1 MERLINLIRP
11 QLIMAGLFLFNGC
24 QTGGQDLAS
33 AQAGISVEDLSADI
47 AILASDDF
55 EGRGPST
62 RGEERTIAYLQ
73 QEFADLG
80 LEPGNGESYFQEVPL
95 VELTTS
101 PGSGMVIWTKEIT
114 TGPSYRREYVAW
126 TKRVVDRVS
135 LSRSDLVFVGYG
147 IVAPEYDWDDY
158 AGVDVRGKTVVMLV
172 NDPGYATQDKD
183 LFKGNAMTYYGRWTY
198 KFEEAARQGAEGAFV
213 IHETGPAGYPWDV
226 VRSTWTGPQF
236 DLVTDDM
243 NLSRCAVE
251 GWFTGELAR
260 NLFVLARQDFD
271 SLKAEAARPGFRAVP
286 LDLEISL
293 TLSNTIRRSTSNN
306 VLALLPGSDR
316 DDEVVI
322 YMAHWD
328 HLGIDPRR
336 DGDQI
341 FNGAL
346 DNATGTAGLLELAE
360 AFSQLKNRPAR
371 SILFLAVAAE
381 EQGLLGSRYYA
392 THPVYPLA
400 KTVAALNMDGLNIY
414 GPMKDVTVIGYGN
427 SQLDDYVVK
436 AAKEQGRV
444 VRPDGAPEKGYFY
457 RSDHFSFAKEGVPAL
472 YLESGI
478 DHVEHGEDWTRE
490 QMDDYTAER
499 YHQPSDEFDPAWDLT
514 GAVDDLRLL
523 LDVGYQLANGSS
535 FPNWSKGNEFRA
547 ARDAMFERSRAG
559 VP

>member
-1 MERLINLIRP
+1 MEKFIALMRS
-11 QLIMAGLFLFNGC
+11 QLIIAGLFLFSGC
-24 QTGGQDLAS
+24 ETVSQDLAS
-33 AQAGISVEDLSADI
+33 AQASLSAEDLAADI
-47 AILASDDF
+47 AVLASDEF

-73 QEFADLG
+73 QEFAKLG
-80 LEPGNGESYFQEVPL
+80 LGPGNGESYLQEVPL

-101 PGSGMVIWTKEIT
+101 PGSGMVIWSQETT

-126 TKRVVDRVS
+126 TKRMVDHVS

-147 IVAPEYDWDDY
+147 VVAPEYDWDDY

-172 NDPGYATQDKD
+172 NDPGYATQDKE
-183 LFKGNAMTYYGRWTY
+183 LFNGNAMTYYGRWTY

-226 VRSTWTGPQF
+226 VRSSWTGPQF
-236 DLVTDDM
+236 DLVADDD

-251 GWFTGELAR
+251 GWFTDEWAR
-260 NLFVLARQDFD
+260 NLFVLAGQDFD
-271 SLKAEAARPGFRAVP
+271 TLKALAARPGFTAVP
-286 LDLEISL
+286 LDLEVSL
-293 TLSNTIRRSTSNN
+293 TLTNAVHRSTSNN

-316 DDEVVI
+316 ADEVVV

-336 DGDQI
+336 EGDQI
-341 FNGAL
+341 YNGAL

-360 AFSQLKNRPAR
+360 AFTRLENRPSR

-381 EQGLLGSRYYA
+381 EQNLLGSRYYA
-392 THPVYPLA
+392 THPAYPLS
-400 KTVAALNMDGLNIY
+400 KTVAAFNMDGLNIY

-436 AAKEQGRV
+436 AAKQQGRV
-444 VRPDGAPEKGYFY
+444 VRPDASPEKGYFY

-472 YLESGI
+472 YLENGI
-478 DHVEHGEDWTRE
+478 DHVEHGEAWTRE
-490 QMDDYTAER
+490 QMDAYTAER
-499 YHQPSDEFDPAWDLT
+499 YHQPSDEFDPSWDLT
-514 GAVDDLRLL
+514 GAVDDLQLL
-523 LDVGYQLANGSS
+523 LDIGYRLADGSS
-535 FPNWSKGNEFRA
+535 FPNWRKGNEFRA
-547 ARDAMFERSRAG
+547 ARDAMMKGSGAG
-559 VP
+559 VR

>member
-1 MERLINLIRP
+1 MDKLIGLMRP
-11 QLIMAGLFLFNGC
+11 QLIIAGLFLFSGC
-24 QTGGQDLAS
+24 DTGGQDLAS
-33 AQAGISVEDLSADI
+33 AQASISAADLAADI
-47 AILASDDF
+47 AILASDEF

-73 QEFADLG
+73 QEFEQLG
-80 LEPGNGESYFQEVPL
+80 LEPGNGASYLQEVPL

-101 PGSGMVIWTKEIT
+101 PGSGMVIWSKEIT

-126 TKRVVDRVS
+126 TKRVVDQVS
-135 LSRSDLVFVGYG
+135 LNRSDLVFVGYG
-147 IVAPEYDWDDY
+147 VVAPEYDWDDY

-172 NDPGYATQDKD
+172 NDPGYATQDKE
-183 LFKGNAMTYYGRWTY
+183 LFNGNAMTYYGRWTY

-226 VRSTWTGPQF
+226 VRGGWTGPQF
-236 DLVTDDM
+236 DLVTDDN

-251 GWFTGELAR
+251 GWFTDEWARDFFMLAG
-260 NLFVLARQDFD
+260 QDFD
-271 SLKAEAARPGFRAVP
+271 SLKALAVRPGFTAVP
-286 LDLEISL
+286 LDLEVSL
-293 TLSNTIRRSTSNN
+293 TLSNTVRRSISNN

-316 DDEVVI
+316 GEEVVI

-336 DGDQI
+336 EGDQI

-346 DNATGTAGLLELAE
+346 DNATGVAGLLELAE
-360 AFSQLKNRPAR
+360 AFSGLENRPSR

-392 THPVYPLA
+392 THPVYPLST
-400 KTVAALNMDGLNIY
+400 TVAALNMDGLNIY

-436 AAKEQGRV
+436 AAKRQGRV
-444 VRPDGAPEKGYFY
+444 VRPDTAPEKGYFY

-472 YLESGI
+472 YLEHGI
-478 DHVEHGEDWTRE
+478 DHVEHGEAWTRE
-490 QMDDYTAER
+490 QLNVYTAER

-523 LDVGYQLANGSS
+523 LDIGYRLANGSS
-535 FPNWSKGNEFRA
+535 FPNWRRGNEFRA
-547 ARDAMFERSRAG
+547 ARDAMMK
-559 VP
+559 

>member
-1 MERLINLIRP
+1 MEKLIELMRP
-11 QLIMAGLFLFNGC
+11 QLIIAGLLLFSGC
-24 QTGGQDLAS
+24 ETGSQDLAS
-33 AQAGISVEDLSADI
+33 AQASISAEDLAADI
-47 AILASDDF
+47 AVLASDEF

-73 QEFADLG
+73 QEFSQLG
-80 LEPGNGESYFQEVPL
+80 LEPGNGASYLQEVPL

-101 PGSGMVIWTKEIT
+101 PGSGMVIWTKDIT
-114 TGPSYRREYVAW
+114 TRPGYRREYVAW
-126 TKRVVDRVS
+126 TKRVVEQVS

-147 IVAPEYDWDDY
+147 VVAPEYDWDDY

-172 NDPGYATQDKD
+172 NDPGYATQDKE
-183 LFKGNAMTYYGRWTY
+183 LFQGNAMTYYGRWTY
-198 KFEEAARQGAEGAFV
+198 KFEEAARRGAEGAFV

-226 VRSTWTGPQF
+226 VRSSWTGPQF
-236 DLVTDDM
+236 DLVTDDD

-251 GWFTGELAR
+251 GWFTDELAR

-271 SLKAEAARPGFRAVP
+271 SLKARAARPGFTAVP
-286 LDLEISL
+286 LDLEVSL

-316 DDEVVI
+316 ADEVVV

-336 DGDQI
+336 EGDQI
-341 FNGAL
+341 YNGAL

-360 AFSQLKNRPAR
+360 AFARLENRPSR

-436 AAKEQGRV
+436 AAKQQERV
-444 VRPDGAPEKGYFY
+444 VRPDAAPEKGYYY

-478 DHVEHGEDWTRE
+478 DHVEHGEAWTRE
-490 QMDDYTAER
+490 QMDAYTAER
-499 YHQPSDEFDPAWDLT
+499 YHQPSDEFDPSWDLT

-523 LDVGYQLANGSS
+523 LDIGYRLANGSS
-535 FPNWSKGNEFRA
+535 FPNWRKGNEFRA
-547 ARDAMFERSRAG
+547 ARDAMMK
-559 VP
+559 